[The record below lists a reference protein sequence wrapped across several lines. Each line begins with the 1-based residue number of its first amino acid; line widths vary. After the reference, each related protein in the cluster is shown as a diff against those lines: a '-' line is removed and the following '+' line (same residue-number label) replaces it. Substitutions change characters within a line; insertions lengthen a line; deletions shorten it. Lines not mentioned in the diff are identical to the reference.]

1 MKTYFTFLI
10 GLLLSFLSYSQ
21 PAIQWQ
27 KNYGGS
33 ADDYGKSICQA
44 SDGGYLISGLTG
56 SNDGDITGFHGDYDC
71 WIAKINSTGTIQ
83 WKRTLGGSGLDNI
96 NSIQQTLDGGY
107 ILAGSTNSS
116 DGDITSNQGGYDCWV
131 IKLNSSGTIVWKKT
145 FGGTGWES
153 VLSIQQTSDG
163 GYIFAGYSGSANGD
177 VASVYAGT
185 NFWVVK
191 LDAAGTILWQKT
203 FGGNGQDYAWSI
215 QQTTDGGYIVAG
227 ETNSTDGD
235 ITSNVVNY
243 DGWIVKLNANGIMQW
258 QRTLGG
264 DNADSIY
271 CIRQTSDGGFIL
283 VGNSY
288 GNIYIHKLNAN
299 GIPQWYEIAG
309 GTGADIPYDIQQ
321 TVDGGYIVAGVTS
334 STDGD
339 VTENHGGYDY
349 WIVKFDASGG
359 ILWQKTLGGSGDDR
373 AFAIQK
379 ISDGGYI
386 IAGMSNSTNGDI
398 TEYHGDYDYWI
409 VKLTSEQLATND
421 FQQENSFIIY
431 HNPISNL
438 ATISLSLSQP
448 ENVSI
453 HLFDLNGRFIKS
465 LFDGDLDFG
474 KKSIDMNTSH
484 LTSGIYLIQIKIGRH
499 YKTQKLIVR

>member
-1 MKTYFTFLI
+1 MKTHFTFFI

-33 ADDYGKSICQA
+33 ADDYGNSICQA
-44 SDGGYLISGLTG
+44 SDGGYLISGMTG
-56 SNDGDITGFHGDYDC
+56 SNDGDVTGFHGDYDC

-83 WKRTLGGSGLDNI
+83 WKRTFGGSGLDDI

-116 DGDITSNQGGYDCWV
+116 DGDITNNHGGYDCWV
-131 IKLNSSGTIVWKKT
+131 IKLNSSGTVVWQKT

-163 GYIFAGYSGSANGD
+163 GYVFAGYSGSANGD
-177 VASVYAGT
+177 VTSVYGGT

-191 LDAAGTILWQKT
+191 LNPSGTIQWQKT
-203 FGGNGQDYAWSI
+203 FGGNGQDYARSI
-215 QQTTDGGYIVAG
+215 QQTADSGYIVAG
-227 ETNSTDGD
+227 ESNSTDGD
-235 ITSNVVNY
+235 ITTNGGGYN
-243 DGWIVKLNANGIMQW
+243 GWIVKLSATGIIQW

-271 CIRQTSDGGFIL
+271 CVRQTSDGGYIL
-283 VGNSY
+283 VENSY
-288 GNIYIHKLNAN
+288 DNIYIHKLNAN

-309 GTGADIPYDIQQ
+309 GSGADTPYDMQQ

-339 VTENHGGYDY
+339 VTGNHGGYDY
-349 WIVKFDASGG
+349 WVIKFDATGG

-379 ISDGGYI
+379 TSDGGYI

-398 TEYHGDYDYWI
+398 LDNKGDYDYWI
-409 VKLTSEQLATND
+409 VKLSVDPLSVND
-421 FQQENSFIIY
+421 FQPENSFIIY
-431 HNPISNL
+431 PNPISGSS
-438 ATISLSLSQP
+438 TISFSLSQP
-448 ENVSI
+448 ENVSVT
-453 HLFDLNGRFIKS
+453 LFDLNGRIVEN
-465 LFDGDLDFG
+465 LFEGNLDSGD
-474 KKSIDMNTSH
+474 KHIDMNADH
-484 LTSGIYLIQIKIGRH
+484 LRSGTYLIQIKIGNH
-499 YKTQKLIVR
+499 YKTQKLVVR